1 MLIGIDANEANAD
14 FRVGI
19 GQYAFQL
26 LRHIYFLRKNK
37 YKELELSNVS
47 FRIYLKNRPRDDMPV
62 TNSWWDYEIFGP
74 PKAWTQVALPFK
86 LFIQR
91 PRPDIFFS
99 PSHYSPRFAPCP
111 CAMSIMDLSF
121 INFPEMFR
129 KKDLYQLT
137 RWTEYS
143 VKKAAKVFT
152 ISYYSKKSIVEYY
165 KVRDDKVVVTYPG
178 YDSDVFNTN
187 EKRNERLEERLKK
200 KYHLSDNFIL
210 FVGTLQPRKNIKK
223 LIEAFEKIIMSGDKT
238 NLQLVIIGKKGWLFE
253 DILEAIKT
261 SRVVQRI
268 IVTDYVLPLELPLFY
283 HMASCFVLPSLYE
296 GFGLPVVEAMA
307 CGCPVVVSNNS
318 SLPEIIW
325 KSGLL
330 VDPEDSK
337 DIARGIKS
345 VIYDKELRSR
355 MVVGGHDRIKVF
367 SWEKCALQTL
377 KVLQET
383 VTDIK

>member
-1 MLIGIDANEANAD
+1 MLIGIDANEANTD

-19 GQYAFQL
+19 GQYAYQL
-26 LRHIYFLRKNK
+26 LRHIYLLRKNK
-37 YKELELSNVS
+37 YKELNLSDIS
-47 FRIYLKNRPRDDMPV
+47 FRIYLKNQPLDDLPKE
-62 TNSWWDYEIFGP
+62 NQWWSYEMFGP
-74 PKAWTQVALPFK
+74 EKAWTQFALPLK
-86 LFIQR
+86 LNFQR
-91 PRPDIFFS
+91 PRPNIFFS

-121 INFPEMFR
+121 INFPEMFT

-152 ISYYSKKSIVEYY
+152 ISYYSQKSIVEYY
-165 KVRDDKVVVTYPG
+165 KVQDDKVVVTYPG
-178 YDSDVFNTN
+178 YDSEVFNSN
-187 EKRNERLEERLKK
+187 EKRSERFGERLKK

-210 FVGTLQPRKNIKK
+210 FVGTLQPRKNIRK
-223 LIEAFEKIIMSGDKT
+223 LIEAFERIIMSGDKT
-238 NLQLVIIGKKGWLFE
+238 NLQLVIIGKKGWLYE
-253 DILEAIKT
+253 EILEAVRT
-261 SRVVQRI
+261 SRVVQKI
-268 IVTDYVLPLELPLFY
+268 ILTDYVLPLELPLFY

-318 SLPEIIW
+318 SMPEIIGE
-325 KSGLL
+325 SGLL
-330 VDPEDSK
+330 VDPKDSK

-345 VIYDKELRSR
+345 AIYDKKLRSR
-355 MVVGGHDRIKVF
+355 MIVKGHDRIKAF

-383 VTDIK
+383 VSDIK